1 MKKIRAL
8 LMTIVLLASF
18 LMSGYIRTDAAAFA
32 AKAVSAKEET
42 KTEDEAEDAGTEDTE
57 QEEEV
62 KTLWQKPIEV
72 EINEIPQEAYW
83 GDNKLCQTLSGDG
96 RRLMFC
102 GGEKPYLWDRETGDV
117 TFLHPGDQG
126 TTDTLRIMVSISPAA
141 KDEDVEKMSDEELLS
156 AYINHYGWAG
166 GKGMNF
172 QLYAPIT
179 VNGPYVRLTDR
190 FGMFW
195 LLNTDDGALYC
206 RREVIASSAYDGT
219 MLYYSMMPRS
229 EVTTVDLETGEET
242 VTDFSLLTD
251 YERGAAMITASF
263 LPDGCICAV
272 LRDLVSDPRKG
283 ADVCLAVLPPEGE
296 PEIYPLGAMGMSME
310 PNVVLSTDGNR
321 IVLHNYNAALR
332 MHPYLIDRTS
342 KEVSFLSVKDDRIV
356 STPIEES
363 MDPETHIAK
372 QPAEDS
378 VYFVCPCADGKTMI
392 AYSQDTFLMLVEM
405 ETLDSYYLLGNTE
418 AASLPIPRYFS
429 GNRYDRF
436 LIGFGPG
443 GAVLVDVIVE
453 DDNSV
458 KTKK

>member
-1 MKKIRAL
+1 MKKIRVLFLAAAL
-8 LMTIVLLASF
+8 SASF
-18 LMSGYIRTDAAAFA
+18 LMNGYIRTDAAAFA
-32 AKAVSAKEET
+32 PKTVPAKEEAE
-42 KTEDEAEDAGTEDTE
+42 TEETEETVKDAQPEET
-57 QEEEV
+57 EEV

-83 GDNKLCQTLSGDG
+83 GDNELCQTLSGDG

-102 GGEKPYLWDRETGDV
+102 GGEKPYLWDRETGDA

-126 TTDTLRIMVSISPAA
+126 TADTLRIMVSLSPAA
-141 KDEDVEKMSDEELLS
+141 KEEDVEKFSDEELLS

-172 QLYAPIT
+172 QLYAPLA
-179 VNGPYVRLTDR
+179 VSGPYVRLTDR
-190 FGMFW
+190 FGMSW

-206 RREVIASSAYDGT
+206 RREAIASSAYDGM
-219 MLYYSMMPRS
+219 MLYYAMMPRS
-229 EVTTVDLETGEET
+229 EVITVDLETGEET
-242 VTDFSLLTD
+242 VTDFGLLTD
-251 YERGAAMITASF
+251 YEKGAAMITASY
-263 LPDGCICAV
+263 LPDGSICAV
-272 LRDLVSDPRKG
+272 LRDLASDPRKG
-283 ADVCLAVLPPEGE
+283 ADVCLAVLPTEGE
-296 PEIYPLGAMGMSME
+296 PEVYPLGALGMSME

-321 IVLHNYNAALR
+321 IVLYNYNAALR
-332 MHPYLIDRTS
+332 LHPYMVDRAEGT
-342 KEVSFLSVKDDRIV
+342 VSYLSMKDDQII

-378 VYFVCPCADGKTMI
+378 VYFVCPCADGRTMI

-436 LIGFGPG
+436 LIGFGMG
-443 GAVLVDVIVE
+443 GEVLVDVIVE
-453 DDNSV
+453 EDR
-458 KTKK
+458 K